1 MCVCFLD
8 YGWPTNTQQSN
19 NTASGGYV
27 WGHYVSR
34 NAHLKLY
41 NYAVSGAVCSNK
53 ITPRWLDSINAPF
66 PSVLEYEVPA
76 YVADS
81 NHLLES
87 GKPFLDISSRDTV
100 YSMWIG
106 TNDLGED
113 AFITDSQV
121 SGKTIPDYIDCI
133 YQVFDQIYDNGGRY
147 FVLMNNAP
155 LQLSPLYATP
165 ENNGVGSN
173 HYWPNK
179 PENIT
184 EVSYRMWE
192 QVATANSVFQ
202 YRTPFELLVKRR
214 YPGASFAVMDMYSLV
229 RGENLINLLI
239 YSHYLPDFRHLL
251 QSIRISRASY

>member
-1 MCVCFLD
+1 
-8 YGWPTNTQQSN
+8 
-19 NTASGGYV
+19 
-27 WGHYVSR
+27 
-34 NAHLKLY
+34 
-41 NYAVSGAVCSNK
+41 
-53 ITPRWLDSINAPF
+53 
-66 PSVLEYEVPA
+66 
-76 YVADS
+76 
-81 NHLLES
+81 
-87 GKPFLDISSRDTV
+87 
-100 YSMWIG
+100 MWIG

-165 ENNGVGSN
+165 ENNGVRLN

-251 QSIRISRASY
+251 QSIRISRASYQRHWFQQTLRH